1 MARLQVNPTR
11 MELTKLK
18 KKMCIRD
25 RKNAAGLGGR
35 IAESY
40 RAGSEKIK
48 DTATKNM
55 DRTVQMLTEK
65 ISEI

>member
-1 MARLQVNPTR
+1 MADTVAEYQAKAEALR
-11 MELTKLK
+11 EEA
-18 KKMCIRD
+18 
-25 RKNAAGLGGR
+25 RKNASGLGGR